1 MADDNPTGGAGA
13 SGAAGQSVRMVKCVK
28 LGRELP
34 GLDRPPWKGELG
46 QRIYDNVSK
55 EAWRMWVTHSTML
68 LNEYRL
74 NPLDPN
80 TQKVME
86 EQMERFFFGDGAS
99 VPEGYV
105 PPPR

>member
-1 MADDNPTGGAGA
+1 MADSNQTGAGA
-13 SGAAGQSVRMVKCVK
+13 SAGQSVRIVKCVK

-80 TQKVME
+80 TQKIMA
-86 EQMERFFFGDGAS
+86 EQMEKFFFGDGSS